1 MKSLQLLGIALL
13 GLALATGPA
22 AVRTTAHTGRGSEV
36 AAAHPTAGQSGGDS
50 GWG

>member
-13 GLALATGPA
+13 GLALATGPTA
-22 AVRTTAHTGRGSEV
+22 GRTTAHAGRGAE
-36 AAAHPTAGQSGGDS
+36 APAAHPTAGQSGGDS